1 MTHPDARTRSPT
13 AALVLGWIVPGAGH
27 AYAGQWGKAV
37 LFFLAITG
45 LVVAGLAI
53 GGGTVL
59 LYKVPNPASPTSSAA
74 SVRLWYAAQVCAGG
88 PAVALTPVSQYV
100 ARKGTI
106 DWADPLHEM
115 GTLYT
120 AVAGFLNL
128 LVMMDA
134 YTRLAYPHEF
144 ENSGADEEDA

>member
-1 MTHPDARTRSPT
+1 MTPPEANQRSPI
-13 AALVLGWIVPGAGH
+13 AALVLGWVVPGAGH
-27 AYAGQWGKAV
+27 AYAGRWGKAV
-37 LFFLAITG
+37 LFFLCITG
-45 LVVAGLAI
+45 LVVAGLVLAD
-53 GGGTVL
+53 GTNIL
-59 LYKVPNPASPTSSAA
+59 PR
-74 SVRLWYAAQVCAGG
+74 RLWYAAQVCAGG

-100 ARKGTI
+100 ASRGPV

-134 YTRLAYPHEF
+134 YTRLAYPHRLQEAA
-144 ENSGADEEDA
+144 EQEEDV

>member
-1 MTHPDARTRSPT
+1 MRPAGAEERSPV
-13 AALVLGWIVPGAGH
+13 AALVLGWILPGAGH
-27 AYAGQWGKAV
+27 AYAGRWGKAV
-37 LFFLAITG
+37 LFFLCITG
-45 LVVAGLAI
+45 LLAAGLVV

-59 LYKVPNPASPTSSAA
+59 LYQVPGHAA
-74 SVRLWYAAQVCAGG
+74 GNHVRLWYAAQFCAGG
-88 PAVALTPVSQYV
+88 PAVALTPVSQYI
-100 ARKGTI
+100 ASQRSI

-134 YTRLAYPHEF
+134 YTRVAYPHRK
-144 ENSGADEEDA
+144 GDDDEKEDA